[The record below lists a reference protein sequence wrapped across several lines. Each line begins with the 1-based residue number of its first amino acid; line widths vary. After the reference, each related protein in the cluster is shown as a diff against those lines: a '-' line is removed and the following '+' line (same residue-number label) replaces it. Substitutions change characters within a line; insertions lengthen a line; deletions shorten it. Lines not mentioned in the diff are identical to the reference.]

1 MPKKSNAGGQNKP
14 NKKKKK
20 KKRILFRLF
29 KIAILLLIIAFVL
42 VGAGMLAAAY
52 SIVKDAPELDV
63 DNLKPPVTSYIY
75 DRNGNEVTMLYDE
88 QNRKEIP
95 LEMIPKHVQQAFV
108 AIEDERFYE
117 HYGVDPMA
125 ILRAFLVN
133 LRQNTLTGQG
143 GSTITQQLIK
153 DAFLTPEK
161 TFQRKIQ
168 EAWLALKLERQYSK
182 SEILELYLNRIPFA
196 HGAYGIE
203 AAANTYFNKSAGE
216 LTIAEAALLAGVPR
230 APNYYSPYK
239 NLEESLRRQSLVLSK
254 MYELGHITHREM
266 TEAKEEEIV
275 LEELQSREY
284 PYPYFIDYVLH
295 HELVDTLLSMPEY
308 ESREEAYEAIYN
320 MGLKI
325 YTTLDTGAQT
335 TVTNILS
342 DESLCSRNIRVD
354 MIKLKELLETQDLKG
369 YPEEVLS
376 EDGILQ
382 PQAAA
387 VVANP
392 VTGEVLA
399 LVGGRDYGKNNQDLR
414 FMSRRQPGSAMKPL
428 VTYAPAMEEGLLA
441 PGSIID
447 DSPFI
452 RGTWAPENFDRAFRG
467 LITVREALVRSW
479 NVPAVKAFEMVT
491 PQIGLEYAKNMG
503 LSTIHENDYN
513 LATTLG
519 GLTYG
524 VTAFDMAQAFAVL
537 ANQGI
542 KVDFFTVNR
551 IEDRDG
557 HLLYEH
563 HTDPQAVFS
572 QQTAYLI
579 TDVLKDVV
587 RRGTAGALRIGRPV
601 AAKTGTTNEDRDAYL
616 VAYTPDIVV
625 SFWIGHDIQKLG
637 TVPGGSRTPVDYM
650 NKILPPILED
660 IPPSDF
666 ERPSG
671 ITGPISICNK
681 SGLRPGPHCPDEAI
695 VSEIFPAGMVPQET
709 CDLHVEMEVC
719 STSGLLP
726 GEYCPEDEIETRIF
740 LNRPEFQLT
749 DERWR
754 GASGRGPQDAEQMP
768 PEEHCD
774 IHTLPASA
782 PTNFI
787 GFILENPPRV
797 LLQWDSRHDI
807 VEYRIYRT
815 VSGESSEN
823 NEEENTDEK
832 GEEKGTGSDERYLLQ
847 TLPGSATQYLDSGIK
862 AGTVYTYSLIAINSE
877 GVKSAPMERV
887 LFIPQYSRPGDKN
900 GNDNGNGEGNGDDG
914 DHHQDDDADNDDNE
928 RPPLRDPERWLPEN
942 NEENRDRRDRR
953 R

>member
-1 MPKKSNAGGQNKP
+1 MPKRSKAGRQNNLY
-14 NKKKKK
+14 NKKKNKK
-20 KKRILFRLF
+20 KGILFRLF
-29 KIAILLLIIAFVL
+29 KIAILLLIIAFIL
-42 VGAGMLAAAY
+42 VGAGMLAVAY

-75 DRNGNEVTMLYDE
+75 DRNGNEVTKLYDE

-95 LEMIPKHVQQAFV
+95 LEMIPKHVQQAFI
-108 AIEDERFYE
+108 AIEDERFYN
-117 HYGVDPMA
+117 HFGVDPIA

-133 LRQNTLTGQG
+133 LRQNTMTGQG

-161 TFQRKIQ
+161 KFRRKIQ

-182 SEILELYLNRIPFA
+182 NEILELYLNRIPFA

-203 AAANTYFNKSAGE
+203 AAANTYFNKSTGE

-239 NLEESLRRQSLVLSK
+239 NLDRSLQRQSLVLNK
-254 MYELGHITHREM
+254 MYELGYITHREM

-275 LEELQSREY
+275 LAELQSREY

-295 HELVDTLLSMPEY
+295 HELVDILLSLPGY

-325 YTTLDTGAQT
+325 YTTLDPDAQT
-335 TVTNILS
+335 AVTNIVS

-354 MIKLKELLETQDLKG
+354 MAKLKELLETQDLKG

-392 VTGEVLA
+392 TTGEVLA

-414 FMSRRQPGSAMKPL
+414 FLSRRQPGSAMKPL
-428 VTYAPAMEEGLLA
+428 VAYAPAMEEGLLT

-467 LITVREALVRSW
+467 LLTVREALVRSW
-479 NVPAVKAFEMVT
+479 NVPAVRAFEMVT

-542 KVDFFTVNR
+542 KMDLFTVSR

-563 HTDPQAVFS
+563 HANPQAVFS

-587 RRGTAGALRIGRPV
+587 RRGTAGALRVGRPV

-695 VSEIFPAGMVPQET
+695 VSEIFPAEMVPQET
-709 CDLHVEMEVC
+709 CDLHVEMEIC

-726 GEYCPEDEIETRIF
+726 GEYCPEDEIETRVF

-754 GASGRGPQDAEQMP
+754 GAPGRGPQDAEQMP
-768 PEEHCD
+768 PEKHCD
-774 IHTLPASA
+774 IHTLPAAA

-787 GFILENPPRV
+787 GIILENPPRV
-797 LLQWDSRHDI
+797 LLQWDKGHDI

-815 VSGESSEN
+815 VSEESSAN
-823 NEEENTDEK
+823 NKEENKGEN
-832 GEEKGTGSDERYLLQ
+832 GEEKGNGNNEQHLLQ
-847 TLPGSATQYLDSGIK
+847 TLPGSSTQYLDSGVK
-862 AGTVYTYSLIAINSE
+862 TGTIYTYSLIAINSE
-877 GVKSAPMERV
+877 GVRSAPVQRV
-887 LFIPQYSRPGDKN
+887 LFIPQYGRPGNQN
-900 GNDNGNGEGNGDDG
+900 GNDNGNEEGSGDDG
-914 DHHQDDDADNDDNE
+914 HHRDDDDGNE
-928 RPPLRDPERWLPEN
+928 RPPLREPARRPPGD
-942 NEENRDRRDRR
+942 NEENRDRRNRR